1 MKRLGLMILVAVLPQ
16 YALCG
21 SLDDFT
27 KNYLQRIEQKN
38 AAVCYCVASW
48 VTNAEYSATVV
59 FEIGSKKG
67 LLIEKNGQ
75 AVISVATLSVQ
86 SKGFRIED
94 AHGKGDSHARVN
106 KLVKELSGK
115 QFQLLVPMR
124 VREFDSKKPWD
135 TYKGAP

>member
-1 MKRLGLMILVAVLPQ
+1 LGNK
-16 YALCG
+16 C
-21 SLDDFT
+21 
-27 KNYLQRIEQKN
+27 
-38 AAVCYCVASW
+38 
-48 VTNAEYSATVV
+48 EYSATVV
-59 FEIGSKKG
+59 IEIGSKKG

-75 AVISVATLSVQ
+75 TVISVATLSVH

-94 AHGKGDSHARVN
+94 AHGSGDSHARVN

-124 VREFDSKKPWD
+124 IKEFDGKKAWA